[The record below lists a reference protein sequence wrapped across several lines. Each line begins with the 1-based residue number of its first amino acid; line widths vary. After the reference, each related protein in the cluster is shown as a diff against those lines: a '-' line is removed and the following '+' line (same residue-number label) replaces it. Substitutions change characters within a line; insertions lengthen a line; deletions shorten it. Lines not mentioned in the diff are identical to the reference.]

1 MVPDIIILK
10 MVLSRCGAQHTTD
23 FIQMFNQETIKNI
36 KSVDISLV
44 VGRRIQLAKKGKDFK
59 ACCPFHDEKTPSFTV
74 NIVKGYWKCF
84 GGCGG
89 GDVINFVELYDRVDF
104 ITAVKRIAEEN
115 NIQIDYDDHFD
126 HEAYKSEKDERS
138 RCHVFLNEVASIY
151 QKELKNNK
159 AAYDYLINRGWKA
172 ETIIKH
178 RLGFAPDA
186 WDTIKKWA
194 LSRQQYDLGVKTGV
208 ITETLDNK
216 NRDTF
221 RNRIM
226 FPIMDPKGNVISF
239 SGRSID
245 DSQPKYLNTTNTL
258 LYTKD
263 QVLYGLN
270 WFDRNVNEAF
280 LVEGYADVIAC
291 MQQGLYAAAS
301 CGALLSKNQCQQ
313 MKKYAKNWILAL
325 DNDGNKDGV
334 EKKKKTLAKEKNIRN
349 TFASIDT
356 MLENGIIP
364 KVLTLPDGGPK
375 DLDEFFK
382 QQDLVTIN

>member
-1 MVPDIIILK
+1 
-10 MVLSRCGAQHTTD
+10 
-23 FIQMFNQETIKNI
+23 MFKQETIQKI
-36 KSVDISLV
+36 KALDISLV
-44 VGRRIQLAKKGKDFK
+44 VGSRIQLVRKGKDFK

-74 NIVKGYWKCF
+74 NIAKGYWKCF

-104 ITAVKRIAEEN
+104 ITAIKRIAEEN
-115 NIQIDYDDHFD
+115 NIEIDYDENFD
-126 HEAYKSEKDERS
+126 HQAYKSEKDERAK
-138 RCHVFLNEVASIY
+138 CYAFLNEVTSIY

-159 AAYDYLINRGWKA
+159 VAYDYLIQRGWKA

-178 RLGFAPDA
+178 RLGFAPDS
-186 WDTIKKWA
+186 WDYIKKRA
-194 LSRQQYDLGVKTGV
+194 ISKQQYDIGVKTGV
-208 ITETLDNK
+208 ITETLDGK

-226 FPIMDPKGNVISF
+226 FPIMDSKGNVISF

-270 WFDRNVNEAF
+270 WFDRNVKEAF

-301 CGALLSKNQCQQ
+301 CGAVLSKNQCQQ
-313 MKKYAKNWILAL
+313 MKKFAKDWILAL
-325 DNDGNKDGV
+325 DNDGNKEGDD
-334 EKKKKTLAKEKNIRN
+334 ERKKVLAREKNIRN
-349 TFASIDT
+349 TFSSIDT

-364 KVLTLPDGGPK
+364 KVLNLPDGGAK

-382 QQDLVTIN
+382 QLELTATK